1 MYHIKTCHSL
11 ILFYIIFFS
20 LFISQQTFAEEI
32 IPDESLHKTMVKT
45 KPINQGGYIFDIQKV
60 DPELLAEDVEQL
72 RYDYIRHQHEL
83 EQQVEDKKLKTGD
96 VIITIIVPGGLLYAG
111 YRKHEFEQAK
121 SDLSDVTSE
130 IKELSN
136 DLIALYSQQT
146 IDPLMLAQLP

>member
-1 MYHIKTCHSL
+1 
-11 ILFYIIFFS
+11 
-20 LFISQQTFAEEI
+20 
-32 IPDESLHKTMVKT
+32 MVKT

>member
-1 MYHIKTCHSL
+1 MYHIKTYHSL

-32 IPDESLHKTMVKT
+32 ISDESLHKTMVKA

-83 EQQVEDKKLKTGD
+83 EQQVEDKKPKTGD
-96 VIITIIVPGGLLYAG
+96 VIIAIIVPGVLLYAG
-111 YRKHEFEQAK
+111 YRKQEFEKAK

-130 IKELSN
+130 IMELSN
-136 DLIALYSQQT
+136 DLLALQGQGT
-146 IDPLMLAQLP
+146 THPLMLAQLP

>member
-1 MYHIKTCHSL
+1 MYHIKTYHSL

-20 LFISQQTFAEEI
+20 LFISQQIFAEEI
-32 IPDESLHKTMVKT
+32 ISDESLHKTMVKA
-45 KPINQGGYIFDIQKV
+45 KPINQGGYTFDIQKV

-72 RYDYIRHQHEL
+72 KYDYIRHQYEL
-83 EQQVEDKKLKTGD
+83 EQQVADKKLKTAD
-96 VIITIIVPGGLLYAG
+96 VIITIIVPGGLLYAS
-111 YRKHEFEQAK
+111 YRKHQLDQAK

-146 IDPLMLAQLP
+146 TDPLMLAQLP